1 MMLKTMFH
9 AHAVMTHLFQ
19 KLLRKIYK
27 KHLRTANAVLY
38 FFMKQGS
45 DVKHQVLTLISVLI
59 RMIPK
64 DH

>member
-1 MMLKTMFH
+1 MQSF
-9 AHAVMTHLFQ
+9 
-19 KLLRKIYK
+19 I
-27 KHLRTANAVLY
+27 